1 MKLTVV
7 IERGEDGWW
16 IATIAE
22 IPGAFSQGK
31 TQEEAKLNAVEAA
44 QELMAARRELALEA
58 RSDGILVQP
67 ITVPA

>member
-1 MKLTVV
+1 MKLTAV

-31 TQEEAKLNAVEAA
+31 SQEEAVQNAIDAA
-44 QELMAARRELALEA
+44 QELMAARRELAL
-58 RSDGILVQP
+58 D
-67 ITVPA
+67 